1 MGGRTADAGCRNAVD
16 TSLCHGLGHVEGFR
30 PATLHQAYLALR
42 AWGLP
47 VSEHTTLATDLAGVR
62 ERIDYWGEHRHE
74 VDHEIDGV
82 VVKVDEVALQRRL
95 GSTSRAPR
103 WAIAYKYPPEEA
115 QTKLLDIRVNVGR
128 TGRIT
133 PFAFMT
139 PVKVAGSTV
148 GQATLHNASEI
159 KRKGVLIGDTVV
171 IRKAGDVIPEVL
183 GPVVELRDGSER
195 EFIMPTTCPECGS
208 PLAPEKEGD
217 ADIRCPNARGCPGQ
231 LRERVFHVASR
242 NGLDIEVLGY
252 EAGVAL
258 LQAKV
263 IADEG
268 ELFALT
274 ERDLLRTD
282 LFRTKAGELSA
293 NGKRLLVNLDK
304 AKAAPLWRVLLSL
317 LAEASSSRAGLGYEV
332 IVSRLDDEANIAPWL
347 RAAHRYGAKVKWA
360 EVDIETG
367 ELPTWQWES
376 LISKS
381 TRLVAVNSASGTLG
395 GVTDLRAMTKLVH
408 DVGALVVVDHS
419 AAAPYRLLDIRETDA
434 DVVTVNAHAWG
445 GPPIGAMVFRDPSV
459 MNSFGSVSTNPYATG
474 PARLEIGVHQFGL
487 LAGVVASIEYLA
499 ALDESARGSRRE
511 RLAVSMQSADAYLN
525 RVFDYLMV
533 SLRSLP
539 LVMLIGRPEAQIP
552 VVSFAVH
559 KVPADRV
566 VQRLADNGILA
577 IANTGSRV
585 LDVLG
590 VNDVGGGVVNEE
602 VAPWLDL
609 VRKLG
614 VLAGV
619 LSDELPVSLSVQ
631 VRGELAAEEVEV
643 LRLSALRGL
652 FSAVI
657 EDAVT
662 FVNAPAL
669 AAERGVTAE
678 ICKASESPN
687 HRSVVDVRAVG
698 ADGSVVTVSGTLYGP
713 QLSQKI
719 VQINGRHF
727 DLRAQGINLIIHY
740 VDRPGALGK
749 IGTLLGTAGVNI
761 QAAQLSEDAEGP
773 GATIL
778 LRLDQDVPDDV
789 RTAIAAAVDAYKLEV
804 VDLS

>member
-1 MGGRTADAGCRNAVD
+1 MAYDVARVRGLHPSLGDGWVHFDAPAGMLIPDSVATTVSTA
-16 TSLCHGLGHVEGFR
+16 FR
-30 PATLHQAYLALR
+30 RSGA
-42 AWGLP
+42 
-47 VSEHTTLATDLAGVR
+47 
-62 ERIDYWGEHRHE
+62 
-74 VDHEIDGV
+74 
-82 VVKVDEVALQRRL
+82 
-95 GSTSRAPR
+95 
-103 WAIAYKYPPEEA
+103 
-115 QTKLLDIRVNVGR
+115 
-128 TGRIT
+128 
-133 PFAFMT
+133 
-139 PVKVAGSTV
+139 STV
-148 GQATLHNASEI
+148 GAHPSARRSAAVLDAAREAVADLVNADPG
-159 KRKGVLIGDTVV
+159 GV
-171 IRKAGDVIPEVL
+171 VL
-183 GPVVELRDGSER
+183 G
-195 EFIMPTTCPECGS
+195 
-208 PLAPEKEGD
+208 
-217 ADIRCPNARGCPGQ
+217 ADRA
-231 LRERVFHVASR
+231 
-242 NGLDIEVLGY
+242 
-252 EAGVAL
+252 
-258 LQAKV
+258 
-263 IADEG
+263 
-268 ELFALT
+268 
-274 ERDLLRTD
+274 
-282 LFRTKAGELSA
+282 
-293 NGKRLLVNLDK
+293 
-304 AKAAPLWRVLLSL
+304 VLLSL

-332 IVSRLDDEANIAPWL
+332 IVSSLDDEANIAPWL

-590 VNDVGGGVVNEE
+590 VNDVGGAVTVGLAHYSTMAE
-602 VAPWLDL
+602 VDQL
-609 VRKLG
+609 VR
-614 VLAGV
+614 
-619 LSDELPVSLSVQ
+619 
-631 VRGELAAEEVEV
+631 
-643 LRLSALRGL
+643 
-652 FSAVI
+652 
-657 EDAVT
+657 
-662 FVNAPAL
+662 AL
-669 AAERGVTAE
+669 A
-678 ICKASESPN
+678 S
-687 HRSVVDVRAVG
+687 
-698 ADGSVVTVSGTLYGP
+698 
-713 QLSQKI
+713 
-719 VQINGRHF
+719 
-727 DLRAQGINLIIHY
+727 
-740 VDRPGALGK
+740 LG
-749 IGTLLGTAGVNI
+749 
-761 QAAQLSEDAEGP
+761 
-773 GATIL
+773 
-778 LRLDQDVPDDV
+778 
-789 RTAIAAAVDAYKLEV
+789 
-804 VDLS
+804 

>member
-1 MGGRTADAGCRNAVD
+1 MAYDGARVRGLHPSLGDGWVHFDAPAGMLIPDSVATTVSTA
-16 TSLCHGLGHVEGFR
+16 FR
-30 PATLHQAYLALR
+30 RSGA
-42 AWGLP
+42 
-47 VSEHTTLATDLAGVR
+47 
-62 ERIDYWGEHRHE
+62 
-74 VDHEIDGV
+74 
-82 VVKVDEVALQRRL
+82 
-95 GSTSRAPR
+95 
-103 WAIAYKYPPEEA
+103 
-115 QTKLLDIRVNVGR
+115 
-128 TGRIT
+128 
-133 PFAFMT
+133 
-139 PVKVAGSTV
+139 STV
-148 GQATLHNASEI
+148 GAHPSARRSAAVLDAAREAVADLVNADPG
-159 KRKGVLIGDTVV
+159 GV
-171 IRKAGDVIPEVL
+171 VL
-183 GPVVELRDGSER
+183 G
-195 EFIMPTTCPECGS
+195 
-208 PLAPEKEGD
+208 
-217 ADIRCPNARGCPGQ
+217 ADRA
-231 LRERVFHVASR
+231 
-242 NGLDIEVLGY
+242 
-252 EAGVAL
+252 
-258 LQAKV
+258 
-263 IADEG
+263 
-268 ELFALT
+268 
-274 ERDLLRTD
+274 
-282 LFRTKAGELSA
+282 
-293 NGKRLLVNLDK
+293 
-304 AKAAPLWRVLLSL
+304 VLLSL

-590 VNDVGGGVVNEE
+590 VNDVGGAVTVGLAHYSTMAE
-602 VAPWLDL
+602 VDQL
-609 VRKLG
+609 VR
-614 VLAGV
+614 
-619 LSDELPVSLSVQ
+619 
-631 VRGELAAEEVEV
+631 
-643 LRLSALRGL
+643 
-652 FSAVI
+652 
-657 EDAVT
+657 
-662 FVNAPAL
+662 AL
-669 AAERGVTAE
+669 A
-678 ICKASESPN
+678 S
-687 HRSVVDVRAVG
+687 
-698 ADGSVVTVSGTLYGP
+698 
-713 QLSQKI
+713 
-719 VQINGRHF
+719 
-727 DLRAQGINLIIHY
+727 
-740 VDRPGALGK
+740 LG
-749 IGTLLGTAGVNI
+749 
-761 QAAQLSEDAEGP
+761 
-773 GATIL
+773 
-778 LRLDQDVPDDV
+778 
-789 RTAIAAAVDAYKLEV
+789 
-804 VDLS
+804 

>member
-1 MGGRTADAGCRNAVD
+1 MAYDVARVRGLHPSLGDGWVHFDAPAGMLIPDSVATTVSTA
-16 TSLCHGLGHVEGFR
+16 FR
-30 PATLHQAYLALR
+30 RSGT
-42 AWGLP
+42 
-47 VSEHTTLATDLAGVR
+47 
-62 ERIDYWGEHRHE
+62 
-74 VDHEIDGV
+74 
-82 VVKVDEVALQRRL
+82 
-95 GSTSRAPR
+95 
-103 WAIAYKYPPEEA
+103 
-115 QTKLLDIRVNVGR
+115 
-128 TGRIT
+128 
-133 PFAFMT
+133 
-139 PVKVAGSTV
+139 STV
-148 GQATLHNASEI
+148 GAHPSARRSAAVLDAAREAVADLVNADPG
-159 KRKGVLIGDTVV
+159 GV
-171 IRKAGDVIPEVL
+171 VL
-183 GPVVELRDGSER
+183 G
-195 EFIMPTTCPECGS
+195 
-208 PLAPEKEGD
+208 
-217 ADIRCPNARGCPGQ
+217 ADRA
-231 LRERVFHVASR
+231 
-242 NGLDIEVLGY
+242 
-252 EAGVAL
+252 
-258 LQAKV
+258 
-263 IADEG
+263 
-268 ELFALT
+268 
-274 ERDLLRTD
+274 
-282 LFRTKAGELSA
+282 
-293 NGKRLLVNLDK
+293 
-304 AKAAPLWRVLLSL
+304 VLLSL

-590 VNDVGGGVVNEE
+590 VNDVGGAVTVGLAHYSTMAE
-602 VAPWLDL
+602 VDQL
-609 VRKLG
+609 VR
-614 VLAGV
+614 
-619 LSDELPVSLSVQ
+619 
-631 VRGELAAEEVEV
+631 
-643 LRLSALRGL
+643 
-652 FSAVI
+652 
-657 EDAVT
+657 
-662 FVNAPAL
+662 AL
-669 AAERGVTAE
+669 A
-678 ICKASESPN
+678 S
-687 HRSVVDVRAVG
+687 
-698 ADGSVVTVSGTLYGP
+698 
-713 QLSQKI
+713 
-719 VQINGRHF
+719 
-727 DLRAQGINLIIHY
+727 
-740 VDRPGALGK
+740 LG
-749 IGTLLGTAGVNI
+749 
-761 QAAQLSEDAEGP
+761 
-773 GATIL
+773 
-778 LRLDQDVPDDV
+778 
-789 RTAIAAAVDAYKLEV
+789 
-804 VDLS
+804 

>member
-1 MGGRTADAGCRNAVD
+1 MAYDVARVRGLHPSLGDGWVHFDAPAGMLIPDSVATTVSTA
-16 TSLCHGLGHVEGFR
+16 FR
-30 PATLHQAYLALR
+30 RSGA
-42 AWGLP
+42 
-47 VSEHTTLATDLAGVR
+47 
-62 ERIDYWGEHRHE
+62 
-74 VDHEIDGV
+74 
-82 VVKVDEVALQRRL
+82 
-95 GSTSRAPR
+95 
-103 WAIAYKYPPEEA
+103 
-115 QTKLLDIRVNVGR
+115 
-128 TGRIT
+128 
-133 PFAFMT
+133 
-139 PVKVAGSTV
+139 STV
-148 GQATLHNASEI
+148 GAHPSARRSAAVLDAAREAVADLVNADPG
-159 KRKGVLIGDTVV
+159 GV
-171 IRKAGDVIPEVL
+171 VL
-183 GPVVELRDGSER
+183 G
-195 EFIMPTTCPECGS
+195 
-208 PLAPEKEGD
+208 
-217 ADIRCPNARGCPGQ
+217 ADRA
-231 LRERVFHVASR
+231 
-242 NGLDIEVLGY
+242 
-252 EAGVAL
+252 
-258 LQAKV
+258 
-263 IADEG
+263 
-268 ELFALT
+268 
-274 ERDLLRTD
+274 
-282 LFRTKAGELSA
+282 
-293 NGKRLLVNLDK
+293 
-304 AKAAPLWRVLLSL
+304 VLLSL

-525 RVFDYLMV
+525 RAFDYLMV

-590 VNDVGGGVVNEE
+590 VNDVGGAVTVGLAHYSTMAE
-602 VAPWLDL
+602 VDQL
-609 VRKLG
+609 VR
-614 VLAGV
+614 
-619 LSDELPVSLSVQ
+619 
-631 VRGELAAEEVEV
+631 
-643 LRLSALRGL
+643 
-652 FSAVI
+652 
-657 EDAVT
+657 
-662 FVNAPAL
+662 AL
-669 AAERGVTAE
+669 A
-678 ICKASESPN
+678 S
-687 HRSVVDVRAVG
+687 
-698 ADGSVVTVSGTLYGP
+698 
-713 QLSQKI
+713 
-719 VQINGRHF
+719 
-727 DLRAQGINLIIHY
+727 
-740 VDRPGALGK
+740 LG
-749 IGTLLGTAGVNI
+749 
-761 QAAQLSEDAEGP
+761 
-773 GATIL
+773 
-778 LRLDQDVPDDV
+778 
-789 RTAIAAAVDAYKLEV
+789 
-804 VDLS
+804 

>member
-1 MGGRTADAGCRNAVD
+1 MAYDVARVRGLHPSLGDGWVHFDAPAGMLIPDSVATTVSTA
-16 TSLCHGLGHVEGFR
+16 FR
-30 PATLHQAYLALR
+30 RSGA
-42 AWGLP
+42 
-47 VSEHTTLATDLAGVR
+47 
-62 ERIDYWGEHRHE
+62 
-74 VDHEIDGV
+74 
-82 VVKVDEVALQRRL
+82 
-95 GSTSRAPR
+95 
-103 WAIAYKYPPEEA
+103 
-115 QTKLLDIRVNVGR
+115 
-128 TGRIT
+128 
-133 PFAFMT
+133 
-139 PVKVAGSTV
+139 STV
-148 GQATLHNASEI
+148 GAHPSARRSAAVLDAAREAVADLVNADPG
-159 KRKGVLIGDTVV
+159 GV
-171 IRKAGDVIPEVL
+171 VL
-183 GPVVELRDGSER
+183 G
-195 EFIMPTTCPECGS
+195 
-208 PLAPEKEGD
+208 
-217 ADIRCPNARGCPGQ
+217 ADRA
-231 LRERVFHVASR
+231 
-242 NGLDIEVLGY
+242 
-252 EAGVAL
+252 
-258 LQAKV
+258 
-263 IADEG
+263 
-268 ELFALT
+268 
-274 ERDLLRTD
+274 
-282 LFRTKAGELSA
+282 
-293 NGKRLLVNLDK
+293 
-304 AKAAPLWRVLLSL
+304 VLLSL

-408 DVGALVVVDHS
+408 DVGALVVGDHS

-590 VNDVGGGVVNEE
+590 VNDVGGAVTVGLAHYSTMAE
-602 VAPWLDL
+602 VDQL
-609 VRKLG
+609 VR
-614 VLAGV
+614 
-619 LSDELPVSLSVQ
+619 
-631 VRGELAAEEVEV
+631 
-643 LRLSALRGL
+643 
-652 FSAVI
+652 
-657 EDAVT
+657 
-662 FVNAPAL
+662 AL
-669 AAERGVTAE
+669 A
-678 ICKASESPN
+678 S
-687 HRSVVDVRAVG
+687 
-698 ADGSVVTVSGTLYGP
+698 
-713 QLSQKI
+713 
-719 VQINGRHF
+719 
-727 DLRAQGINLIIHY
+727 
-740 VDRPGALGK
+740 LG
-749 IGTLLGTAGVNI
+749 
-761 QAAQLSEDAEGP
+761 
-773 GATIL
+773 
-778 LRLDQDVPDDV
+778 
-789 RTAIAAAVDAYKLEV
+789 
-804 VDLS
+804 

>member
-1 MGGRTADAGCRNAVD
+1 MAYDVARVRGLHPSLGDGWVHFDAPAGMLIPDSVATTVSTA
-16 TSLCHGLGHVEGFR
+16 FR
-30 PATLHQAYLALR
+30 RSGA
-42 AWGLP
+42 
-47 VSEHTTLATDLAGVR
+47 
-62 ERIDYWGEHRHE
+62 
-74 VDHEIDGV
+74 
-82 VVKVDEVALQRRL
+82 
-95 GSTSRAPR
+95 
-103 WAIAYKYPPEEA
+103 
-115 QTKLLDIRVNVGR
+115 
-128 TGRIT
+128 
-133 PFAFMT
+133 
-139 PVKVAGSTV
+139 STV
-148 GQATLHNASEI
+148 GAHPLARRSAAVLDAAREAVADLVNADPG
-159 KRKGVLIGDTVV
+159 GV
-171 IRKAGDVIPEVL
+171 VL
-183 GPVVELRDGSER
+183 G
-195 EFIMPTTCPECGS
+195 
-208 PLAPEKEGD
+208 
-217 ADIRCPNARGCPGQ
+217 ADRA
-231 LRERVFHVASR
+231 
-242 NGLDIEVLGY
+242 
-252 EAGVAL
+252 
-258 LQAKV
+258 
-263 IADEG
+263 
-268 ELFALT
+268 
-274 ERDLLRTD
+274 
-282 LFRTKAGELSA
+282 
-293 NGKRLLVNLDK
+293 
-304 AKAAPLWRVLLSL
+304 VLLSL

-590 VNDVGGGVVNEE
+590 VNDVGGAVTVGLAHYSTMAE
-602 VAPWLDL
+602 VDQL
-609 VRKLG
+609 VR
-614 VLAGV
+614 
-619 LSDELPVSLSVQ
+619 
-631 VRGELAAEEVEV
+631 
-643 LRLSALRGL
+643 
-652 FSAVI
+652 
-657 EDAVT
+657 
-662 FVNAPAL
+662 AL
-669 AAERGVTAE
+669 A
-678 ICKASESPN
+678 S
-687 HRSVVDVRAVG
+687 
-698 ADGSVVTVSGTLYGP
+698 
-713 QLSQKI
+713 
-719 VQINGRHF
+719 
-727 DLRAQGINLIIHY
+727 
-740 VDRPGALGK
+740 LG
-749 IGTLLGTAGVNI
+749 
-761 QAAQLSEDAEGP
+761 
-773 GATIL
+773 
-778 LRLDQDVPDDV
+778 
-789 RTAIAAAVDAYKLEV
+789 
-804 VDLS
+804 

>member
-1 MGGRTADAGCRNAVD
+1 MAYDVARVRGLHPSLGDGWVHFDAPAGMLIPDSVATTVSTA
-16 TSLCHGLGHVEGFR
+16 FR
-30 PATLHQAYLALR
+30 RSGA
-42 AWGLP
+42 
-47 VSEHTTLATDLAGVR
+47 
-62 ERIDYWGEHRHE
+62 
-74 VDHEIDGV
+74 
-82 VVKVDEVALQRRL
+82 
-95 GSTSRAPR
+95 
-103 WAIAYKYPPEEA
+103 
-115 QTKLLDIRVNVGR
+115 
-128 TGRIT
+128 
-133 PFAFMT
+133 
-139 PVKVAGSTV
+139 STV
-148 GQATLHNASEI
+148 GAHPSARRSAAVLDAARGAVADLVNADPG
-159 KRKGVLIGDTVV
+159 GV
-171 IRKAGDVIPEVL
+171 VL
-183 GPVVELRDGSER
+183 G
-195 EFIMPTTCPECGS
+195 
-208 PLAPEKEGD
+208 
-217 ADIRCPNARGCPGQ
+217 ADRA
-231 LRERVFHVASR
+231 
-242 NGLDIEVLGY
+242 
-252 EAGVAL
+252 
-258 LQAKV
+258 
-263 IADEG
+263 
-268 ELFALT
+268 
-274 ERDLLRTD
+274 
-282 LFRTKAGELSA
+282 
-293 NGKRLLVNLDK
+293 
-304 AKAAPLWRVLLSL
+304 VLLSL

-381 TRLVAVNSASGTLG
+381 TSLVAVNSASGTLG

-590 VNDVGGGVVNEE
+590 VNDVGGAVTVGLAHYSTMAE
-602 VAPWLDL
+602 VDQL
-609 VRKLG
+609 VR
-614 VLAGV
+614 
-619 LSDELPVSLSVQ
+619 
-631 VRGELAAEEVEV
+631 
-643 LRLSALRGL
+643 
-652 FSAVI
+652 
-657 EDAVT
+657 
-662 FVNAPAL
+662 AL
-669 AAERGVTAE
+669 A
-678 ICKASESPN
+678 S
-687 HRSVVDVRAVG
+687 
-698 ADGSVVTVSGTLYGP
+698 
-713 QLSQKI
+713 
-719 VQINGRHF
+719 
-727 DLRAQGINLIIHY
+727 
-740 VDRPGALGK
+740 LG
-749 IGTLLGTAGVNI
+749 
-761 QAAQLSEDAEGP
+761 
-773 GATIL
+773 
-778 LRLDQDVPDDV
+778 
-789 RTAIAAAVDAYKLEV
+789 
-804 VDLS
+804 

>member
-1 MGGRTADAGCRNAVD
+1 MAYDVARVRGLHPSLGDGWVHFDAPAGMLIPDSVATTVSTA
-16 TSLCHGLGHVEGFR
+16 FR
-30 PATLHQAYLALR
+30 RSGA
-42 AWGLP
+42 
-47 VSEHTTLATDLAGVR
+47 
-62 ERIDYWGEHRHE
+62 
-74 VDHEIDGV
+74 
-82 VVKVDEVALQRRL
+82 
-95 GSTSRAPR
+95 
-103 WAIAYKYPPEEA
+103 
-115 QTKLLDIRVNVGR
+115 
-128 TGRIT
+128 
-133 PFAFMT
+133 
-139 PVKVAGSTV
+139 STV
-148 GQATLHNASEI
+148 GAHPSARRSAAVLDAAREAVADLVNADPG
-159 KRKGVLIGDTVV
+159 GV
-171 IRKAGDVIPEVL
+171 VL
-183 GPVVELRDGSER
+183 G
-195 EFIMPTTCPECGS
+195 
-208 PLAPEKEGD
+208 
-217 ADIRCPNARGCPGQ
+217 ADRA
-231 LRERVFHVASR
+231 
-242 NGLDIEVLGY
+242 
-252 EAGVAL
+252 
-258 LQAKV
+258 
-263 IADEG
+263 
-268 ELFALT
+268 
-274 ERDLLRTD
+274 
-282 LFRTKAGELSA
+282 
-293 NGKRLLVNLDK
+293 
-304 AKAAPLWRVLLSL
+304 VLLSL

-511 RLAVSMQSADAYLN
+511 RLAASMQSADAYLN

-590 VNDVGGGVVNEE
+590 VNDVGGAVTVGLAHYSTMAE
-602 VAPWLDL
+602 VDQL
-609 VRKLG
+609 VR
-614 VLAGV
+614 
-619 LSDELPVSLSVQ
+619 
-631 VRGELAAEEVEV
+631 
-643 LRLSALRGL
+643 
-652 FSAVI
+652 
-657 EDAVT
+657 
-662 FVNAPAL
+662 AL
-669 AAERGVTAE
+669 A
-678 ICKASESPN
+678 S
-687 HRSVVDVRAVG
+687 
-698 ADGSVVTVSGTLYGP
+698 
-713 QLSQKI
+713 
-719 VQINGRHF
+719 
-727 DLRAQGINLIIHY
+727 
-740 VDRPGALGK
+740 LG
-749 IGTLLGTAGVNI
+749 
-761 QAAQLSEDAEGP
+761 
-773 GATIL
+773 
-778 LRLDQDVPDDV
+778 
-789 RTAIAAAVDAYKLEV
+789 
-804 VDLS
+804 